1 VQKQETTLIVVSVK
15 HAGDGSVNMELNEKT
30 KDFLQFDR
38 KIMESRDGKKRVIVN
53 NKLEE
58 IKYKNLKYKDA

>member
-1 VQKQETTLIVVSVK
+1 MTLIVVFVR
-15 HAGDGSVNMELNEKT
+15 HAEDGSVNMEINEKT
-30 KDFLQFDR
+30 KNFLQFDR
-38 KIMESRDGKKRVIVN
+38 KIMESRDGKKRVVVN

>member
-1 VQKQETTLIVVSVK
+1 
-15 HAGDGSVNMELNEKT
+15 MELNEKT
-30 KDFLQFDR
+30 KDFLSFNR

-58 IKYKNLKYKDA
+58 IKYKNLNYEIDVKYRD